1 MQVKMILQEIERLP
15 LRKRFIVIQQTLKSI
30 EKEEKLYSESK
41 DLLSYENESGIQNLM
56 INEKSLSEDW
66 LSDEDN
72 RWDKFLQ

>member
-15 LRKRFIVIQQTLKSI
+15 LRKRFMVIQQTLKSI
-30 EKEEKLYSESK
+30 EKEEKLNSESK
-41 DLLSYENESGIQNLM
+41 DFLSYENESSIQNLM

-66 LSDEDN
+66 LSEEDN

>member
-15 LRKRFIVIQQTLKSI
+15 LRKRFLVIQQTLKSI
-30 EKEEKLYSESK
+30 EKEEKMHSETK
-41 DLLSYENESGIQNLM
+41 DFLSYENESNIQNMM

-66 LSDEDN
+66 MSDEDN

>member
-15 LRKRFIVIQQTLKSI
+15 LRKRFMVIQQTLKSI
-30 EKEEKLYSESK
+30 EKEEKLLSPSK
-41 DLLSYENESGIQNLM
+41 DLLSYKNESSIQNLM

-66 LSDEDN
+66 LSEEDN

>member
-15 LRKRFIVIQQTLKSI
+15 LRKRFMVIQQTLKSI
-30 EKEEKLYSESK
+30 EKEEKLNSESK
-41 DLLSYENESGIQNLM
+41 DFLSHENESSIQNLI